1 MSRMRKAAL
10 LAELIDKLQMEGSW
24 CGETHI
30 QKATYLLE
38 NLFEVPLDY
47 EFILY
52 KHGPYSFDLRNE
64 LTAMRADNLLE
75 LQPHP
80 PYGPSYMTTEASV
93 ELRKRF
99 PKTLKEFGPVLE
111 FVAGSLGSK
120 GILELE
126 QLSAALYVK
135 KERPGAS
142 KKELAERIRTLKPH
156 ISSEAATSAIG
167 SLETLAKEIKDLGT
181 KQHA

>member
-10 LAELIDKLQMEGSW
+10 VSELVDKLQKEGSW

-38 NLFEVPLDY
+38 NLFDVPLDY

-52 KHGPYSFDLRNE
+52 KHGPYSFELRNA

-75 LQPHP
+75 LQPRQ
-80 PYGPSYMTTEASV
+80 PYGPSYITTEASR
-93 ELRKRF
+93 ELRKRY

-111 FVAGSLGSK
+111 FVAVHLGSQ
-120 GILELE
+120 GVFDLE
-126 QLSAALYVK
+126 QLSTALYVK
-135 KERPGAS
+135 REMPGAS
-142 KKELAERIRTLKPH
+142 NKVLAERIRFLKPH
-156 ISSEAATSAIG
+156 ITAEAATSAVD
-167 SLETLAKEIKDLGT
+167 SLERISKEVEQTG
-181 KQHA
+181 